1 MKLAKTLQQIALM
14 TGAIAVVLFVSA
26 YFQDLKE
33 LVKIPDTN
41 KEK

>member
-1 MKLAKTLQQIALM
+1 MKLTKSLQQIAVM
-14 TGAIAVVLFVSA
+14 TGAIAVIFFVSA

-41 KEK
+41 KGK

>member
-1 MKLAKTLQQIALM
+1 MKSPVSLKQVGAM
-14 TGAIAVVLFVSA
+14 VGAIAVVLFVSA
-26 YFQDLKE
+26 YFHELKE